1 MNKVEA
7 VAKHLKRIY
16 KDKSIHNQ
24 GSTKCY
30 HKNGC
35 HLVVKNKEVS
45 GRVFSFLKQTTG
57 GQGWVQWEAERI
69 LFGQIVILS
78 KNSKRY
84 AKHEI

>member
-1 MNKVEA
+1 MITPQLRVMNFEQGRNCC
-7 VAKHLKRIY
+7 LKRHY
-16 KDKSIHNQ
+16 KDQSIHNQ

-57 GQGWVQWEAERI
+57 GQGWVQWEA
-69 LFGQIVILS
+69 
-78 KNSKRY
+78 
-84 AKHEI
+84 